1 MSARP
6 AFRGYVKQPRMR
18 TTKPPIWLLMSAT
31 VSSQMAL
38 TIFLPS
44 LPTIAR
50 DLGVSYGTAQ
60 LTLSVYLFAF
70 AFAQLAVGPLSDKLG
85 RRPLLLASLAVF
97 TLGSVCCALS
107 PTIETLLASRLIQA
121 CGACG
126 GVVLGRAIVRD
137 SRTGV
142 EAPRAMGYMA
152 SSMALA
158 PALSPLLGGQLLG
171 FFGWRSNFWFTAAC
185 GLAVMVAVW
194 RILGETAPKA
204 APRTTGVVRDY
215 LDGFSAVL
223 RERRFI
229 GLMIATTC
237 ASAGFN
243 VFFSGGPIL
252 LIQVMGVA
260 VETFGWFTLAWAGN
274 FVLGSLVSSRLQGR
288 VKSLLLI
295 PVGQGI
301 LTLGAMAMMNMEG
314 EGVSDANAYFRK
326 KLLRM
331 GVVKPTDIEAE
342 ELMAEMQGK
351 PQDPNAMYLQAAAEE
366 ATAKAAKARADTVE
380 TVASAELKR
389 AQTLETLSKVDETSQ
404 DMAITNAEAVQ
415 QIMQGQIIQPVV
427 R

>member
-1 MSARP
+1 
-6 AFRGYVKQPRMR
+6 MR

-44 LPTIAR
+44 LPTIAK
-50 DLGVSYGTAQ
+50 DLGVAYGTAQ
-60 LTLSVYLFAF
+60 LTLSIYLFAF
-70 AFAQLAVGPLSDKLG
+70 AFAQLAVGPLSDNLG
-85 RRPLLLASLAVF
+85 RRPMLLASLVVF
-97 TLGSVCCALS
+97 TIGSVCCAIS
-107 PTIETLLASRLIQA
+107 PTVETLIASRLVQA

-137 SRTGV
+137 SRTGP

-185 GLAVMVAVW
+185 GIAVLVMVW
-194 RILGETAPKA
+194 RIVGETAPKA

-215 LDGFSAVL
+215 LDGFRAVL

-229 GLMIATTC
+229 GLMTATTC

-274 FVLGSLVSSRLQGR
+274 FVVGSLVSSRLQGR
-288 VKSLLLI
+288 VKSLILI
-295 PVGQGI
+295 PVGQI
-301 LTLGAMAMMNMEG
+301 VLTIGALAMIATAALGYITPLALIVPLVLMGWGNGLNM
-314 EGVSDANAYFRK
+314 
-326 KLLRM
+326 
-331 GVVKPTDIEAE
+331 
-342 ELMAEMQGK
+342 
-351 PQDPNAMYLQAAAEE
+351 PNAMANALVAVPANRVGA
-366 ATAKAAKARADTVE
+366 
-380 TVASAELKR
+380 ASALLGFVQMVT
-389 AQTLETLSKVDETSQ
+389 AAVLTLLVGYVPHDTQMNIGIGV
-404 DMAITNAEAVQ
+404 AITGIVGL
-415 QIMQGQIIQPVV
+415 IGWWTLV
-427 R
+427 RRSPAA

>member
-1 MSARP
+1 
-6 AFRGYVKQPRMR
+6 MR

-31 VSSQMAL
+31 VCSQMAL

-44 LPTIAR
+44 LPTIAG

-60 LTLSVYLFAF
+60 LTLSIYLFAF
-70 AFAQLAVGPLSDKLG
+70 AFAQLAVGPLSDNLG
-85 RRPLLLASLAVF
+85 RRPLLLASLVVF
-97 TLGSVCCALS
+97 TVGSICCALS
-107 PTIETLLASRLIQA
+107 PTIETLIASRLVQA

-137 SRTGV
+137 SRTGPD
-142 EAPRAMGYMA
+142 APRAMGYMA

-171 FFGWRSNFWFTAAC
+171 FFGWRSNFWFTAVC
-185 GLAVMVAVW
+185 GLAVLVFVW

-215 LDGFSAVL
+215 IDGFSAVL
-223 RERRFI
+223 RERRFL

-252 LIQVMGVA
+252 LIQVMGVSA
-260 VETFGWFTLAWAGN
+260 ELFGWFTLAWAGN

-301 LTLGAMAMMNMEG
+301 LTLGAVAMIATAALGYVTPLALIIPLVLMGWGNGLNM
-314 EGVSDANAYFRK
+314 
-326 KLLRM
+326 
-331 GVVKPTDIEAE
+331 
-342 ELMAEMQGK
+342 
-351 PQDPNAMYLQAAAEE
+351 PNAMANALSAVP
-366 ATAKAAKARADTVE
+366 ATRVGA
-380 TVASAELKR
+380 ASALMGFVQMIT
-389 AQTLETLSKVDETSQ
+389 AAVLTLLVGYVPHDTQMNIGIGVAVTGIVGLLGWWTL
-404 DMAITNAEAVQ
+404 
-415 QIMQGQIIQPVV
+415 V
-427 R
+427 RRPAA

>member
-1 MSARP
+1 
-6 AFRGYVKQPRMR
+6 MR

-44 LPTIAR
+44 LPTIAK
-50 DLGVSYGTAQ
+50 DLGVAYGTAQ
-60 LTLSVYLFAF
+60 LTLSIYLFAF
-70 AFAQLAVGPLSDKLG
+70 AFAQLAVGPLSDNLG
-85 RRPLLLASLAVF
+85 RRPMLLASLVVF
-97 TLGSVCCALS
+97 TIGSFCCAIS
-107 PTIETLLASRLIQA
+107 PTVETLIASRLVQA

-137 SRTGV
+137 SRTGP

-185 GLAVMVAVW
+185 GIAVLVMVW
-194 RILGETAPKA
+194 RIVGETAPKA

-215 LDGFSAVL
+215 LDGFRAVL

-229 GLMIATTC
+229 GLMTATTC

-274 FVLGSLVSSRLQGR
+274 FVVGSLVSSRLQGR
-288 VKSLLLI
+288 VKSLILI
-295 PVGQGI
+295 PVGQI
-301 LTLGAMAMMNMEG
+301 VLTIGALAMIATAALGYITPLALIVPLVLMGWGNGLNM
-314 EGVSDANAYFRK
+314 
-326 KLLRM
+326 
-331 GVVKPTDIEAE
+331 
-342 ELMAEMQGK
+342 
-351 PQDPNAMYLQAAAEE
+351 PNAMANALVAVPANRVGA
-366 ATAKAAKARADTVE
+366 
-380 TVASAELKR
+380 ASALLGFVQMVT
-389 AQTLETLSKVDETSQ
+389 AAVLTLLVGYVPHDTQMNIGIGV
-404 DMAITNAEAVQ
+404 AITGIV
-415 QIMQGQIIQPVV
+415 GLVGWWTLV
-427 R
+427 RRSPTA

>member
-1 MSARP
+1 MSPAS
-6 AFRGYVKQPRMR
+6 AFRGHVKLPRMR

-44 LPTIAR
+44 LPTIAT
-50 DLGVSYGTAQ
+50 DLGVAYGTAQ
-60 LTLSVYLFAF
+60 LTLSIYLFAF
-70 AFAQLAVGPLSDKLG
+70 AFAQLAVGPLSDNLG
-85 RRPLLLASLAVF
+85 RRPMLLTSLVVF
-97 TLGSVCCALS
+97 TIGSVCCAIS
-107 PTIETLLASRLIQA
+107 PTVETLIASRLVQA

-137 SRTGV
+137 SRTGP

-185 GLAVMVAVW
+185 GIAVLVMVW
-194 RILGETAPKA
+194 RIVGETAPKA

-215 LDGFSAVL
+215 IDGFAAVL

-229 GLMIATTC
+229 GLMTATTC

-274 FVLGSLVSSRLQGR
+274 FVVGSLVSSRLQGR
-288 VKSLLLI
+288 VKSLILI
-295 PVGQGI
+295 PVGQI
-301 LTLGAMAMMNMEG
+301 VLTIGALAMIATAALGYITPLALIVPLVLMGWGNGLNM
-314 EGVSDANAYFRK
+314 
-326 KLLRM
+326 
-331 GVVKPTDIEAE
+331 
-342 ELMAEMQGK
+342 
-351 PQDPNAMYLQAAAEE
+351 PNAMANALVAVPANRVGA
-366 ATAKAAKARADTVE
+366 
-380 TVASAELKR
+380 ASALLGFVQMVT
-389 AQTLETLSKVDETSQ
+389 AAVLTLLVGYVPHDTQMNIGIGV
-404 DMAITNAEAVQ
+404 AITGIV
-415 QIMQGQIIQPVV
+415 GLVGWWTLV
-427 R
+427 RRSPTA

>member
-1 MSARP
+1 
-6 AFRGYVKQPRMR
+6 MR

-44 LPTIAR
+44 LPTIAT
-50 DLGVSYGTAQ
+50 DLSVSYGTAQ
-60 LTLSVYLFAF
+60 LTLSIYLFAF
-70 AFAQLAVGPLSDKLG
+70 AFAQLAVGPLSDSLG
-85 RRPLLLASLAVF
+85 RRPLLLGSLVVF
-97 TLGSVCCALS
+97 TIGSVCCAIS
-107 PTIETLLASRLIQA
+107 PTIETLIASRLVQA

-137 SRTGV
+137 SRTGP

-185 GLAVMVAVW
+185 GLAVLILVW

-215 LDGFSAVL
+215 LDGFRAVL

-295 PVGQGI
+295 PVGQVV
-301 LTLGAMAMMNMEG
+301 LTIGALAMMATAALGYVTPLALIVPLVLMGWGNGLNM
-314 EGVSDANAYFRK
+314 
-326 KLLRM
+326 
-331 GVVKPTDIEAE
+331 
-342 ELMAEMQGK
+342 
-351 PQDPNAMYLQAAAEE
+351 PNAMANALSAVPASRVGA
-366 ATAKAAKARADTVE
+366 
-380 TVASAELKR
+380 ASALMGFVQMVT
-389 AQTLETLSKVDETSQ
+389 AAVLTLLIGYVPHDTQMNIGIGVAVTGIVGLIGWWTL
-404 DMAITNAEAVQ
+404 
-415 QIMQGQIIQPVV
+415 V
-427 R
+427 RRPPAPGDGGASTRSNRTT